1 MSVMTWSDEYDGM
14 VGIEKHDEI
23 FNFEIRQK
31 FHELFLE
38 ISKPFLKFLVKL
50 TTYFISYA

>member
-31 FHELFLE
+31 FHELILE